1 MAEGRGRGPGRCLG
15 EELEGLPAGWLE
27 ERRRRGISAKGKDRG
42 GGGGGDTRRGR
53 RGGAGQ
59 RPQGGGAGGPQ
70 SSRKTR
76 VGTSPAPRSGQG
88 CEPAATPAR
97 AGPGRAEGG
106 WAGRRRGVEGP
117 ETSPRRNGRRTRGTT
132 GCTCWRRRRAT
143 RPRRPDPAGR
153 GGISPPVN
161 QKPGRRG
168 NCLPCLGRE
177 REGSQEEKKQVRRGG
192 RSHCAV
198 HTAETGTTL

>member
-27 ERRRRGISAKGKDRG
+27 ERQRRGVAANGKDRG
-42 GGGGGDTRRGR
+42 GGGDTWRGR
-53 RGGAGQ
+53 RGGAGRGGRSPAG
-59 RPQGGGAGGPQ
+59 RPVLGHHPRPEAGRAVSLQPPRPGRDRAERRAAGPGGDGAWRGPRRAREETGGGLGGQQDAPAGGGAERQDRGD
-70 SSRKTR
+70 
-76 VGTSPAPRSGQG
+76 PA
-88 CEPAATPAR
+88 
-97 AGPGRAEGG
+97 
-106 WAGRRRGVEGP
+106 
-117 ETSPRRNGRRTRGTT
+117 
-132 GCTCWRRRRAT
+132 
-143 RPRRPDPAGR
+143 AGR